1 MAVTNRDLD
10 ASEQR
15 LVVHRDFG
23 AVPVTT
29 NRNIF
34 TAQFPVAVEQL
45 LVAANGLSGAPT
57 WTFKIDRFIVGA
69 GLTTI
74 TGTSFIG
81 QALTVQTIGTSGL
94 QSVSLLSGLQM
105 NTGDVLKVTSSGA
118 NTAVADASV
127 HVVVKALQDI
137 KTYFGTIV
145 S

>member
-1 MAVTNRDLD
+1 MAITNRDLD

-15 LVVHRDFG
+15 LVIHRDFG

-34 TAQFPVAVEQL
+34 SAPFPVAVEQL

-69 GLTTI
+69 GFTTL

-81 QALTVQTIGTSGL
+81 AALTVQTIGTSGAIAA
-94 QSVSLLSGLQM
+94 SILSTLQM
-105 NTGDVLKVTSSGA
+105 QAGDVLKVTSSGS

-127 HVVVKALQDI
+127 HVVLKALQDI
-137 KTYFGTIV
+137 KTYFGTVV